1 VPEIPPAGSTTPSVA
16 AAAGHDRP
24 DRTTRIM
31 SAVVDRVPSATNPAD
46 AVAAVL
52 GVLDVQPSAGPDAEP
67 DVFTGTSY
75 RPPWGRIFGGQV
87 LAQSLVA
94 ATKTVEP
101 DRLPH
106 SLHAYFLRPGDPQEP
121 LTFAVERLRDGRSF
135 SARRTHA
142 LQGGKP
148 ILSMIVSFQLPAA
161 GLDHQ
166 VEMPDVPGPDD
177 VPSLEDQFGEI
188 ELPSVQEL
196 LRSRP
201 VDLRHVEGQ
210 IYLAPGPEKAGR
222 QSLWMRAAAPLPDDP
237 GIHTALLAFCSDYSL
252 LESVLRRHGLPWAT
266 RGLRTASL
274 DHAMWFHRP
283 ARLDDWL
290 LYTQESPSASGARG
304 LALGRIYTRDGVLVA
319 SVAQEGMMRIP
330 EESLPHE

>member
-1 VPEIPPAGSTTPSVA
+1 MPDDQQHTDAPGLPVGA
-16 AAAGHDRP
+16 
-24 DRTTRIM
+24 DRTGRII
-31 SAVVDRVPSATNPAD
+31 SRHVDRVPTATNPRD
-46 AVAAVL
+46 ALNAVL
-52 GVLDVQPSAGPDAEP
+52 EVLDVRPTGDD
-67 DVFTGTSY
+67 DVFTATSY
-75 RPPWGRIFGGQV
+75 KPPWGRIFGGQV

-94 ATKTVEP
+94 ATKTVVPE
-101 DRLPH
+101 RIAH
-106 SLHAYFLRPGDPQEP
+106 SLHAYFLRPGDPDEP
-121 LTFAVERLRDGRSF
+121 LTFSVERLRDGRSF

-148 ILSMIVSFQLPAA
+148 ILSMIVSFQYPAA

-166 VEMPDVPGPDD
+166 VEMPDVPPPED
-177 VPSLEDQFGEI
+177 VPSLEDQFGHMEI
-188 ELPSVQEL
+188 ASVQDL

-210 IYLAPGPEKAGR
+210 IYMHPGPEKVGR
-222 QSLWMRAAAPLPDDP
+222 QSLWMRAAGPMPDDP
-237 GIHTALLAFCSDYSL
+237 RIHAALLAFCSDYSL

-283 ARLDDWL
+283 GRLDEWL

-304 LALGRIYTRDGVLVA
+304 LALGRIFTRDGRLVA

-330 EESLPHE
+330 EESLPTS

>member
-1 VPEIPPAGSTTPSVA
+1 
-16 AAAGHDRP
+16 
-24 DRTTRIM
+24 M
-31 SAVVDRVPSATNPAD
+31 SSHVDRVPTATNPAD
-46 AVAAVL
+46 ALKAVL
-52 GVLDVQPSAGPDAEP
+52 QVLDVQPSGED

-94 ATKTVEP
+94 ATKTVDP
-101 DRLPH
+101 DRVAH
-106 SLHAYFLRPGDPQEP
+106 SLHAYFLRPGDPDVP
-121 LTFAVERLRDGRSF
+121 LTFSVERLRDGRSF

-148 ILSMIVSFQLPAA
+148 ILSMIVSFQHPAA

-166 VEMPDVPGPDD
+166 LEMPVVPPPED
-177 VPSLEDQFGEI
+177 VPSLEDQFGHVEI
-188 ELPSVQEL
+188 ASVQDL

-210 IYLAPGPEKAGR
+210 IYMQPGPEKTGR
-222 QSLWMRAAAPLPDDP
+222 QSIWLRAAGPMPDDP
-237 GIHTALLAFCSDYSL
+237 RVHTALLAFCSDYSL

-266 RGLRTASL
+266 PGLRTASL

-283 ARLDDWL
+283 ARLDEWL

-319 SVAQEGMMRIP
+319 SVGQEGMMRLP
-330 EESLPHE
+330 AESLPAS

>member
-1 VPEIPPAGSTTPSVA
+1 VPEIPPAGSSTPSFTA
-16 AAAGHDRP
+16 ASGVDRA
-24 DRTTRIM
+24 DRTSRIM
-31 SAVVDRVPSATNPAD
+31 SKIVDRVPSATNPGD

-52 GVLDVQPSAGPDAEP
+52 GVLDVRPSETEGP

-101 DRLPH
+101 ERLAH

-148 ILSMIVSFQLPAA
+148 ILSMIVSFQLPAV

-166 VEMPDVPGPDD
+166 VAMPDVPGPED

-237 GIHTALLAFCSDYSL
+237 QVHTALLAFVSDYSL

-330 EESLPHE
+330 EESLPQE